1 MYAGTRDL
9 RVCVRSIL
17 AAIEEKTERFCQ
29 LLLIYDALSHFS
41 AHLSTGDHVGKTRNI
56 AIYGKGGIGK
66 STTSSNLSAA
76 LSDMGLRVMQ
86 IGCDPKSDSTNNLR
100 GGKSI
105 PSVLDAMRNGNRV
118 ETGDIIHEGFNGIL
132 CVEAGGP
139 EPGVGCA
146 GRGIITAIE
155 LLRQKK
161 VFEEYQPDIVIY
173 DVLGDVV
180 CGGFSIPIREGLAE
194 QVYTVASSDFMAI
207 YAANNLFKGI
217 KKYANSGGALF
228 SGIIANSM
236 NQPVQ
241 KEIIRDFAKSTKTTV
256 AGFVPRSLEVTKSE
270 LRGQTVIEHTPDSE
284 QADVYRNLAKAL
296 VKNSRKYV
304 PSPLE
309 SDGLKVWAE
318 GWSDRL
324 LEQRESQKHPHCELQ
339 CVIPGAEEQV
349 T

>member
-1 MYAGTRDL
+1 MTKA
-9 RVCVRSIL
+9 
-17 AAIEEKTERFCQ
+17 
-29 LLLIYDALSHFS
+29 
-41 AHLSTGDHVGKTRNI
+41 RNI

-76 LSDMGLRVMQ
+76 LSDLGLTVMQ

-105 PSVLDAMRNGNRV
+105 PSVLDALRSGKRIEIN
-118 ETGDIIHEGFNGIL
+118 DIVYEGFNGIL

-155 LLRQKK
+155 LLKQKN
-161 VFEEYQPDIVIY
+161 VFEEFKPDVVIY

-180 CGGFSIPIREGLAE
+180 CGGFSIPIREGVAE

-217 KKYANSGGALF
+217 RKYANNGGALF

-236 NQPVQ
+236 NQPIQ
-241 KEIIRDFAKSTKTTV
+241 KEIINDFAKNTKTTI
-256 AGFVPRSLEVTKSE
+256 AGYVPRSLDVTRSE
-270 LRGQTVIEHTPDSE
+270 LRGQTVVEHAPESE
-284 QADVYRNLAKAL
+284 QAELYRNLARNIL
-296 VKNSRKYV
+296 TNDQKYV
-304 PSPLE
+304 PAPLE
-309 SDGLKVWAE
+309 SEELKIWAE
-318 GWSDRL
+318 GWSDIL
-324 LEQRESQKHPHCELQ
+324 LRERENIHEGEIKRSG
-339 CVIPGAEEQV
+339 IEER
-349 T
+349 TLISSEA

>member
-1 MYAGTRDL
+1 MPK
-9 RVCVRSIL
+9 I
-17 AAIEEKTERFCQ
+17 
-29 LLLIYDALSHFS
+29 
-41 AHLSTGDHVGKTRNI
+41 RNI

-76 LSDMGLRVMQ
+76 FSDLGLKVMQ

-105 PSVLDAMRNGNRV
+105 PSVLDALRSGKKIEIN
-118 ETGDIIHEGFNGIL
+118 DIVHEGFNGIQ

-155 LLRQKK
+155 LLKQKK
-161 VFEEYQPDIVIY
+161 VFEEFNPDVVIY

-180 CGGFSIPIREGLAE
+180 CGGFSIPIREGVAE

-217 KKYANSGGALF
+217 RKYANNGGALF

-236 NQPVQ
+236 NQPIQ
-241 KEIIRDFAKSTKTTV
+241 KDIINDFAKHTKTTV
-256 AGFVPRSLEVTKSE
+256 AGYVPRSLDVTRSE
-270 LRGQTVIEHTPDSE
+270 LRGQTVIEHAPESE
-284 QADVYRNLAKAL
+284 QAELYRELARSIL
-296 VKNSRKYV
+296 NNDQKYV
-304 PSPLE
+304 PAPLE
-309 SDGLKVWAE
+309 SDDLKVWAE
-318 GWSDRL
+318 SWSDIL
-324 LEQRESQKHPHCELQ
+324 LKNREN
-339 CVIPGAEEQV
+339 EEQIKTNENHIV
-349 T
+349 VYPA